1 MFKRYS
7 KSGCPPSFPVR
18 SKCIALFQKISG
30 VDVILFTMFVFEYD
44 HDCPAPNR
52 RRVYIS
58 CLDSIKYLEPACYRT
73 AAYQAI
79 IVEYLRYVKDRG
91 FHTAHIWSCPPT
103 PGDDG
108 IFHCHPSKQ
117 VVPTDAWLRS
127 WYLEVLEKAKAEGV
141 VLEVRTLHDEYFR
154 NNGAESTTGQ
164 ASEPTC

>member
-1 MFKRYS
+1 M
-7 KSGCPPSFPVR
+7 R

-127 WYLEVLEKAKAEGV
+127 WYLEVLEKSFTNEM
-141 VLEVRTLHDEYFR
+141 
-154 NNGAESTTGQ
+154 NNLMTEMSLFLF
-164 ASEPTC
+164 